1 MFLLGKILQH
11 QYRGRNY
18 QNYLDLI
25 HDLLTMKNHQQY
37 LVGSTPMSEVHHNVN
52 GKEKVVDLVIII
64 FFGKSKKD

>member
-52 GKEKVVDLVIII
+52 GKEKDGGSSNQH
-64 FFGKSKKD
+64 FFW